1 MINYFAY
8 IVIAPKGKGSKI
20 RQTAFEYG
28 VNNSTII
35 QGFGTVKDGLLNMLG
50 FYDEQKEIIIMLAD
64 EGIGSLAIEKIAT
77 KYKMHKP
84 HNGIIFSI
92 LLDEALGIDGIEV
105 SSKKEDKMGHK
116 IIFTVVD
123 RGLSNQVIECAKGAG
138 ATGGTIILGRG
149 SGIENAPKLFNIE
162 IEPEKEVVL
171 IIVDSKTKDPVVK
184 AIRAEMKI
192 DEPNKGIVFVLD
204 LHETFGL
211 YQEKN

>member
-1 MINYFAY
+1 MKLKEA
-8 IVIAPKGKGSKI
+8 
-20 RQTAFEYG
+20 YG
-28 VNNSTII
+28 V
-35 QGFGTVKDGLLNMLG
+35 
-50 FYDEQKEIIIMLAD
+50 
-64 EGIGSLAIEKIAT
+64 EGIDL
-77 KYKMHKP
+77 P
-84 HNGIIFSI
+84 SI
-92 LLDEALGIDGIEV
+92 
-105 SSKKEDKMGHK
+105 KEDNTNMKV
-116 IIFTVVD
+116 IFTIVD
-123 RGLSNQVIECAKGAG
+123 RGLSSQVVECANKAG
-138 ATGGTIILGRG
+138 ATGGTIINGRG